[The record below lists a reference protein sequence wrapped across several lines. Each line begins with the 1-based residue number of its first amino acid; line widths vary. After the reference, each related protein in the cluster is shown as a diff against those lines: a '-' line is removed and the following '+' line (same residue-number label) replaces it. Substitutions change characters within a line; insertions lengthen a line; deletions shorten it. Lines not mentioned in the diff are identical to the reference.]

1 MRILKSKLRQIIK
14 EELLKEAN
22 TRRFVQRPKGATQR
36 LSRAPLPT
44 RIEPAD
50 TLARYIGSQD
60 DPDYG
65 RQEEP
70 DLEKAERHAEW
81 VVKQIMGSS
90 KDDHGGDKEGSSKDD
105 HGGDKEGFSED
116 EHRGVWGGDR
126 EGFLNFQIFAL
137 KQKMK
142 PTKDALEKGG
152 LSAKDHEDRAF
163 NIIIQNAISKL
174 EKLKQNL

>member
-90 KDDHGGDKEGSSKDD
+90 KDDHGGDKEG
-105 HGGDKEGFSED
+105 FSED